1 MKPSGYSHE
10 GRIRNVAITSRTL
23 LFARIWESHD
33 MYCQSHQLKFN
44 SMTAVE
50 DMSLKAKKR

>member
-1 MKPSGYSHE
+1 MKPLGYSHE
-10 GRIRNVAITSRTL
+10 GRISAITSRTL

-50 DMSLKAKKR
+50 DMILKAKKR